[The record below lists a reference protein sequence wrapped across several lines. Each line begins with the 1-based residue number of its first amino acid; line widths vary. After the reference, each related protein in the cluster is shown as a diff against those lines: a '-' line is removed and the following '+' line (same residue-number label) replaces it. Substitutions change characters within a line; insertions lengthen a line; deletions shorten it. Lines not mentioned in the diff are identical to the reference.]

1 MQQSSFVQP
10 NMWDG
15 YTWFQDIKE
24 CYAALYDVTSRE
36 LFASQMLNDLG
47 FDPMYV
53 NQMALVENRFADAP
67 YGPSQI
73 LLQQVIANKQRM
85 FVYGIGNYGKKW
97 CEYLQSQG
105 ANLVGFFDRGYQD
118 KPTCFG
124 LPVLPPPVSTEG
136 FEDCCVLVTP
146 VDFIDS
152 ICEALR
158 RSGFS
163 EEQIFRGCPQKQE
176 DIEHQYFDFPDKYPK
191 GGAFVDAGCFDCG
204 TSLRFVRWCQGAYSK
219 IFAFEPD
226 AQNLERCRQV
236 AREHD
241 IQNIEFYQAGLYDCA
256 GQAGFSAGG
265 TSSSRLDQAGDTA
278 IPLVT
283 LDEIVGDTVVSF
295 LKMDIE
301 GAEAAALRG
310 AAHTIRRDR
319 PLCAIS
325 AYHKPGDVLVLM
337 QYLKN
342 LVPEYQFALR
352 HYSNI
357 DSETVLYAFL

>member
-1 MQQSSFVQP
+1 MQQSSFVPP
-10 NMWDG
+10 NIWDG

-24 CYAALYDVTSRE
+24 CYAALCDSVSEQIFVARVR
-36 LFASQMLNDLG
+36 NDLR
-47 FDPMYV
+47 FDPQMV
-53 NQMALVENRFADAP
+53 DAMIAAQGRFSCECGKINNQNLQEIIRTHRRIFL
-67 YGPSQI
+67 YG
-73 LLQQVIANKQRM
+73 AGR
-85 FVYGIGNYGKKW
+85 YG
-97 CEYLQSQG
+97 CEWAVYLQSQG
-105 ANLVGFFDRGYQD
+105 ANLVGFFDRGHQD

-124 LPVLPPPVSTEG
+124 LPVLPSPVSAEG

-158 RSGFS
+158 RGGFS

-204 TSLRFVRWCQGAYSK
+204 TSLRFVHWCQGAYSK

-342 LVPEYQFALR
+342 LVPEYRFALR